1 MCEPKTYRPAF
12 INTETVLFH
21 QLTPVYYLRFS
32 PGGWNMSQYRSLLV
46 HSLVSFFF
54 FILFCVCVWGGGQNK
69 TNQEGSRES
78 GINLSVR
85 PGIPP
90 NG

>member
-32 PGGWNMSQYRSLLV
+32 PGGWNMSQYSSLLV
-46 HSLVSFFF
+46 HSLVSFLKCYFM
-54 FILFCVCVWGGGQNK
+54 CVCGGGGGGAK
-69 TNQEGSRES
+69 
-78 GINLSVR
+78 
-85 PGIPP
+85 
-90 NG
+90 